1 MKKNH
6 SCFTV
11 VLIVAL
17 LVAMQVN
24 AEEQNSQISEEY
36 QNLQTSEE
44 NKILLNDEGQS
55 TLNEEIQSSLNAEEQ
70 STPISEEGG
79 YSLMDGIGRGF
90 ANLLAGW
97 IEAPRGMVYYAVEYP
112 VIGIIPGAFEGTG
125 MTIIR
130 TVGGAIDLLTI
141 GYLVP
146 GDTVYDTMDAPML
159 PWESPWIPVPED
171 EDALLDF
178 SNY

>member
-1 MKKNH
+1 MKKNR

-11 VLIVAL
+11 VLFAAL
-17 LVAMQVN
+17 FVVIQVN
-24 AEEQNSQISEEY
+24 AEDQNSQISEEY
-36 QNLQTSEE
+36 QNLETSEE
-44 NKILLNDEGQS
+44 NKILLNDENQIPVN
-55 TLNEEIQSSLNAEEQ
+55 TEIQNALNAQEQ
-70 STPISEEGG
+70 NPPISEEGG
-79 YSLMDGIGRGF
+79 YSLMNGIGRGF

-97 IEAPRGMVYYAVEYP
+97 IEAPRGMVYYSIEYP

-130 TVGGAIDLLTI
+130 TFGGAIDILTI

-146 GDTVYDTMDAPML
+146 GDTVYDTMDAPMM
-159 PWESPWIPVPED
+159 PWESPWIPIPED
-171 EDALLDF
+171 EDDLLDF